1 MLGLGGLG
9 GEGGWERDRERRGG
23 ERGEGMVWCLGGSSL
38 QSTTFSVIDR
48 MVYCPA

>member
-23 ERGEGMVWCLGGSSL
+23 EKGRGDGLVFRWIVFTEYYIL
-38 QSTTFSVIDR
+38 R
-48 MVYCPA
+48 Y